1 MSEIEIKES
10 PLKGLDAMKA
20 LEALQ
25 ENPELRAFFMN
36 SLLEQSYELEQ
47 LIKSLTEN
55 LPVTVDDRVAKQ
67 IQISVEELN
76 QKLEAIHGAIGDLP
90 QNLDQQVALFRDVLT
105 ETRVKVK
112 EEVDSLQKKVETI
125 NSMALNT
132 IAQSMRDNVF
142 VFEKELRDAKNK
154 VFSEGVETI
163 KETNRQA
170 NNEMKET
177 NRQANWILIIGVAVI
192 AIGAQVIGYFL
203 K

>member
-25 ENPELRAFFMN
+25 DNPELRAFFMN
-36 SLLEQSYELEQ
+36 GLLEQGYELEN
-47 LIKSLTEN
+47 LLRMLLEKLPETANERIKQEIKLS
-55 LPVTVDDRVAKQ
+55 VD
-67 IQISVEELN
+67 ELDK
-76 QKLEAIHGAIGDLP
+76 KLAAIDESIGDLP

-105 ETRVKVK
+105 ETREQVNQ
-112 EEVDSLQKKVETI
+112 EVDALQTKVETI

-132 IAQSMRDNVF
+132 IAQSMRDNVH
-142 VFEKELRDAKNK
+142 VFEKELREAKDK
-154 VFSEGVETI
+154 VFKEGVETI

-170 NNEMKET
+170 N
-177 NRQANWILIIGVAVI
+177 WVLIVGVAVI

>member
-25 ENPELRAFFMN
+25 DNPELRAFFMN
-36 SLLEQSYELEQ
+36 GLLEQGYELEN
-47 LIKSLTEN
+47 LLRKLLEKLPETANERIKQEI
-55 LPVTVDDRVAKQ
+55 KF
-67 IQISVEELN
+67 SVEELE
-76 QKLEAIHGAIGDLP
+76 KKMAAIDESIGDLP
-90 QNLDQQVALFRDVLT
+90 QNLDQQIALFRDVLT
-105 ETRVKVK
+105 ETREQVNQ
-112 EEVDSLQKKVETI
+112 EVDALQTKVETI
-125 NSMALNT
+125 SSMAMNV
-132 IAQSMRDNVF
+132 IAQSMRDNVH
-142 VFEKELRDAKNK
+142 VFEKELREAKDK

-170 NNEMKET
+170 N
-177 NRQANWILIIGVAVI
+177 WVLIVGVAVI